1 MRTFIIMLNLVSALA
16 ALGAAGYWFRSAARD
31 LPPMRTYWDGTP
43 PDDPLFQA
51 LQAGV
56 RDNRMAALLA
66 GVSALSMAAA
76 TLAQTR
82 QR

>member
-1 MRTFIIMLNLVSALA
+1 MNLVSALA

-31 LPPMRTYWDGTP
+31 LPPMVAYWDRAP
-43 PDDPLFQA
+43 PGDPLFQA

-56 RDNRMAALLA
+56 RDNRMAAFLA
-66 GVSALSMAAA
+66 GVAALSMAVA
-76 TLAQTR
+76 TLAQAR